1 MERVEAALGA
11 GGAVVCGE
19 LVGRLRDR
27 DKAVVER
34 AARTLKKIAEA
45 DAGALYAWRKTLLK
59 EAFRAVDV
67 RVQWN
72 LSIVVGRLP
81 LKGADKALAVELMF
95 ERLRDVSGLN
105 RTMAMQAL
113 MDLSE
118 QDAALRAR
126 VMPIVVEAL
135 EGGTPANAG
144 SGAEVVGC
152 EAREV
157 KEAGWCEWLTFT
169 TALLDRPMLGHFFDQ
184 GDLLFAGPFL

>member
-1 MERVEAALGA
+1 MGRGPEAASGELVEAAFGVLGA
-11 GGAVVCGE
+11 AVCEG
-19 LVGRLRDR
+19 LVRQLRDG

-34 AARTLKKIAEA
+34 AARTLKKISER

-72 LSIVVGRLP
+72 LSIVLGRLP

-95 ERLRDVSGLN
+95 ERLRDGSGLN

-118 QDAALRAR
+118 GDAGLRAR
-126 VMPIVVEAL
+126 VLPLVQESL
-135 EGGTPANAG
+135 EGGTPAMRARARKLL
-144 SGAEVVGC
+144 GAKRG
-152 EAREV
+152 
-157 KEAGWCEWLTFT
+157 
-169 TALLDRPMLGHFFDQ
+169 
-184 GDLLFAGPFL
+184 

>member
-1 MERVEAALGA
+1 MGRGPEAASTELTDAAFGRD
-11 GGAVVCGE
+11 GAVVCEE
-19 LVGRLRDR
+19 LVGLLRDG

-45 DAGALYAWRKTLLK
+45 DRGALYAWRKALLQ

-72 LSIVVGRLP
+72 LSIVLGRLP

-105 RTMAMQAL
+105 RTMAIQAL

-118 QDAALRAR
+118 QDEKLRER
-126 VMPIVVEAL
+126 VMPIVVEFL
-135 EGGTPANAG
+135 ENGTPAMR
-144 SGAEVVGC
+144 
-152 EAREV
+152 ARARKLLKKV
-157 KEAGWCEWLTFT
+157 K
-169 TALLDRPMLGHFFDQ
+169 Q
-184 GDLLFAGPFL
+184 Q

>member
-1 MERVEAALGA
+1 MEMVEAAFGA
-11 GGAVVCGE
+11 DGDAVCGE
-19 LVGRLRDR
+19 LVGRLRDG

-45 DAGALYAWRKTLLK
+45 DAGALFAWRKALLK

-72 LSIVVGRLP
+72 LSIVLGRLP
-81 LKGADKALAVELMF
+81 LKGADKALAVEWMF
-95 ERLRDVSGLN
+95 ERLRDGSGLN

-126 VMPIVVEAL
+126 VMPVVREFV
-135 EGGTPANAG
+135 ENGTPAMR
-144 SGAEVVGC
+144 
-152 EAREV
+152 ARARKLLGV
-157 KEAGWCEWLTFT
+157 KRA
-169 TALLDRPMLGHFFDQ
+169 R
-184 GDLLFAGPFL
+184 

>member
-1 MERVEAALGA
+1 MRRGPEAASKEMTAAAFGPNGA
-11 GGAVVCGE
+11 AMCEE
-19 LVGRLRDR
+19 LVQRLRDK

-34 AARTLKKIAEA
+34 TARTLKKIAEA
-45 DAGALYAWRKTLLK
+45 DATALYAWRKALLK

-72 LSIVVGRLP
+72 LSIVLGRLP

-126 VMPIVVEAL
+126 VMPIVLEFVEN
-135 EGGTPANAG
+135 GTPAMR
-144 SGAEVVGC
+144 
-152 EAREV
+152 ARARKLLGV
-157 KEAGWCEWLTFT
+157 K
-169 TALLDRPMLGHFFDQ
+169 RQ
-184 GDLLFAGPFL
+184 